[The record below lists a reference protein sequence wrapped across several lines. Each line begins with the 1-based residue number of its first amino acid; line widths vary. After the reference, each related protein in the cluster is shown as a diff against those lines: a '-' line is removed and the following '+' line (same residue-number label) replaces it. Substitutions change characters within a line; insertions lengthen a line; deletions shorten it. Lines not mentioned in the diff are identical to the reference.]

1 MRLDMIATWVFVGL
15 IAGGSAGVLLK
26 PGGYGLLADLV
37 LGLAGSL
44 VGIAIFY
51 ALAMSPG
58 AGWRVMAVV
67 AFAGAASAIV
77 GQRWWYTHA

>member
-51 ALAMSPG
+51 ALAMSPE
-58 AGWRVMAVV
+58 AGWLVMAVV